1 MGYLSPTVESYLQSA
16 GLHLALFVVCCLVC
30 YYWTEISAAPGRLLE
45 SLLQRGLRK
54 TVLGRCTSICTCC
67 SISAASARTTELSS
81 PSIQIDCF
89 GVSPVCMTV

>member
-54 TVLGRCTSICTCC
+54 TVLGP
-67 SISAASARTTELSS
+67 LYFYLHML
-81 PSIQIDCF
+81 QHF
-89 GVSPVCMTV
+89 GSECPHNRAEQPVNSN